1 MVALLKPTPTPQS
14 VLNKAMCNAASQ
26 LDLTQ
31 AQLAQ
36 IIGKDR
42 TAISRSP
49 IDPGSKA
56 GELALYFIR
65 CYRALYALMGGDQDN
80 MRHWIKTVNKHLGD
94 TSPMERMGS
103 IAGLVEVMQ
112 YLDAMR
118 SKVPLFTGNTIS
130 PITVEMGFSVQP

>member
-1 MVALLKPTPTPQS
+1 MNCTPKS
-14 VLNKAMCNAASQ
+14 VVNKAICNAAAQ

-31 AQLAQ
+31 TQLAQ
-36 IIGKDR
+36 IIGINR

-65 CYRALYALMGGDQDN
+65 CYRALYALMGGNQDN
-80 MRHWIKTVNKHLGD
+80 MRHWIKTVNRHLGD

-112 YLDAMR
+112 YLDAIR
-118 SKVPLFTGNTIS
+118 LKAPLFTDNTIS
-130 PITVEMGFSVQP
+130 PLNVKTGTPVRR

>member
-14 VLNKAMCNAASQ
+14 VLNKAMSNAATQ

-42 TAISRSP
+42 TAISRGNISP
-49 IDPGSKA
+49 DSKA

-65 CYRALYALMGGDQDN
+65 CYRALYALMGGDQSN
-80 MRHWIKTVNKHLGD
+80 MRHWIKTANSHLGD
-94 TSPMERMGS
+94 ASPMERMGS
-103 IAGLVEVMQ
+103 VAGLVEVMQ
-112 YLDAMR
+112 YLDAIR
-118 SKVPLFTGNTIS
+118 GKI
-130 PITVEMGFSVQP
+130 